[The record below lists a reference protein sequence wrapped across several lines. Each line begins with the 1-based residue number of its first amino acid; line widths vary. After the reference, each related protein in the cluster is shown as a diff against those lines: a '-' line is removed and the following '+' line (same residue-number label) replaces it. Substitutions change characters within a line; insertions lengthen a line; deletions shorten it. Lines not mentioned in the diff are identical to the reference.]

1 MVARNWGALGP
12 GFETWNTDRF
22 IEVKTRT
29 ARDLAPAEIAVDF
42 NKRKVLRRLARRSVH
57 QLPKNDPP
65 DEIRRDRRVSCSGS
79 GKIIPALLGSFSVD
93 DNWRS

>member
-42 NKRKVLRRLARRSVH
+42 NKRKVLRPKSFVERILRLS
-57 QLPKNDPP
+57 
-65 DEIRRDRRVSCSGS
+65 
-79 GKIIPALLGSFSVD
+79 
-93 DNWRS
+93 